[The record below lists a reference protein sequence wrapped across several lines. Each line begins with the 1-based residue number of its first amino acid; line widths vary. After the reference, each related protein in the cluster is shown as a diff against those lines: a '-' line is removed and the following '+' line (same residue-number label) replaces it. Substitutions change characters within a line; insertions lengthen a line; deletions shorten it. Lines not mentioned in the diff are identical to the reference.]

1 MSSSLT
7 IGTKN
12 KTLVNQRQGAKAMA
26 KEVIKVRGGADLT
39 GQVNIS
45 GAKNSAVALIPASL
59 MASTGSVKLEGL
71 PEISDVKTLMSLLN
85 DLNIKTELD
94 GTTLEVNAE
103 EAVNMPL
110 PNNKVQSLRASYYM
124 MGAMLSRFKKCV
136 IGLPG
141 GCPLGPRPIDQ
152 HIKGFEALGAK
163 VTNEHGAMYLTAE
176 KLVGA
181 KIFFDVVSVGATIN
195 MMLAASCAE
204 GRTTLE
210 NVAKEPEIVDV
221 ASLLNNMGANIKG
234 AGTDTIRIEGVESLH
249 GTMHNIIPDRI
260 EAGTYMVV
268 GAATGKNYKVNNI
281 IPTHMESL
289 TSKLEEMGV
298 DIEIGDDYA
307 IINKPESYKSVSIKT
322 QVYPGFAT
330 DLQQP
335 ITPLMFKA
343 DGVSKITETIYP
355 ARFRHV
361 DELARMN
368 AHIDKKSGSAL
379 IYPSDLK
386 GAEVY
391 ASDLRAGAS
400 LLIAGLLADGVTTIH
415 NVNHIDRGY
424 ADIVKKLES
433 LGADIWRDTV
443 EEED

>member
-1 MSSSLT
+1 MT
-7 IGTKN
+7 GTKN

-94 GTTLEVNAE
+94 GTTLKVNAE

-307 IINKPESYKSVSIKT
+307 IINKPESYKAVSIKT

-424 ADIVKKLES
+424 ADIVKKLEA

>member
-1 MSSSLT
+1 
-7 IGTKN
+7 
-12 KTLVNQRQGAKAMA
+12 MA
-26 KEVIKVRGGADLT
+26 KEVIKVRGGAHLT
-39 GQVNIS
+39 GEVNIS

-59 MASTGSVKLEGL
+59 MASSGSVVLEGL

-85 DLNIKTELD
+85 DLNITTKLD
-94 GTTLEVNAE
+94 GTTLAVNAE

-110 PNNKVQSLRASYYM
+110 SNIKVQSLRASYYM

-204 GRTTLE
+204 GRTILE

-221 ASLLNNMGANIKG
+221 ASLLNKMGANIKG
-234 AGTDTIRIEGVESLH
+234 AGTDTIRIEGVEALH
-249 GTMHNIIPDRI
+249 GTEHNIIPDRI

-268 GAATGKNYKVNNI
+268 GAAAGKNFRVNNI

-298 DIEIGDDYA
+298 DLDINDDYVV
-307 IINKPESYKSVSIKT
+307 INKPNEYQPVSIKT

-361 DELARMN
+361 DELSRMN

-391 ASDLRAGAS
+391 ASDLRAGAC

-415 NVNHIDRGY
+415 NVHHIDRGY
-424 ADIVKKLES
+424 ADIVKKLS
-433 LGADIWRDTV
+433 ALGADIWRDTT
-443 EEED
+443 EED

>member
-1 MSSSLT
+1 
-7 IGTKN
+7 
-12 KTLVNQRQGAKAMA
+12 MA
-26 KEVIKVRGGADLT
+26 KEVIKVRGGAHLT
-39 GQVNIS
+39 GEVNIS

-59 MASTGSVKLEGL
+59 MASSGSVVLEGL

-85 DLNIKTELD
+85 DLNITTKLD
-94 GTTLEVNAE
+94 GTTLAVNAE

-110 PNNKVQSLRASYYM
+110 SNNKVQSLRASYYM

-195 MMLAASCAE
+195 MMLAASCAV
-204 GRTTLE
+204 GRTFFE
-210 NVAKEPEIVDV
+210 HVAKEPEIVDV
-221 ASLLNNMGANIKG
+221 ASLLNKMGANIKG
-234 AGTDTIRIEGVESLH
+234 AGTDTIRIEGVEALH
-249 GTMHNIIPDRI
+249 GTEHNIIPDRI

-268 GAATGKNYKVNNI
+268 GAAAGKNFRVNNI

-298 DIEIGDDYA
+298 DLDINDDYVV
-307 IINKPESYKSVSIKT
+307 INKPNEYQPVSIKT

-361 DELARMN
+361 DELSRMN

-391 ASDLRAGAS
+391 ASDLRAGAC

-415 NVNHIDRGY
+415 NVHHIDRGY
-424 ADIVKKLES
+424 ADIVKKLS
-433 LGADIWRDTV
+433 ALGADIWRDTT
-443 EEED
+443 EED

>member
-1 MSSSLT
+1 
-7 IGTKN
+7 
-12 KTLVNQRQGAKAMA
+12 MA
-26 KEVIKVRGGADLT
+26 KEVIKVRGGAHLT
-39 GQVNIS
+39 GEVNIS

-59 MASTGSVKLEGL
+59 MASSGSVVLEGL

-85 DLNIKTELD
+85 DLNITTKLD
-94 GTTLEVNAE
+94 GTTLAVNAE

-110 PNNKVQSLRASYYM
+110 SNNKVQSLRASYYM

-204 GRTTLE
+204 GRTILE

-221 ASLLNNMGANIKG
+221 ASLLNKMGANIKG
-234 AGTDTIRIEGVESLH
+234 AGTDTIRIEGVEALH
-249 GTMHNIIPDRI
+249 GTEHNIIPDRI

-268 GAATGKNYKVNNI
+268 GAAAGKNFRVNNI

-298 DIEIGDDYA
+298 DLDINDDYVV
-307 IINKPESYKSVSIKT
+307 INKPNEYQPVSIKT

-343 DGVSKITETIYP
+343 DCVSKITETIYP

-361 DELARMN
+361 DELSRMN

-391 ASDLRAGAS
+391 ASDLRAGAC

-415 NVNHIDRGY
+415 NVHHIDRGY
-424 ADIVKKLES
+424 ADIVKKLS
-433 LGADIWRDTV
+433 ALGADIWRDTT
-443 EEED
+443 EED